1 MYALLHWYHRE
12 PRVVLKNTLAWDPA
26 IDVVLNRVP
35 ARFISPNPAAGEDL
49 ESQIA
54 SLATG
59 LDDNDAFVIFPEG
72 GNFTAARRDR
82 AIAKLRYER
91 PDVAVIDLMLPGT
104 DGWRITETLRAEGIE
119 TPIVIVSARG
129 SEHDKVHALGIG
141 GDDYLSKPFGM
152 RELVARVEA
161 VLRRAGMKAAAGS
174 EVIVAEG
181 LVIDP
186 DLHAAILEGSD
197 VGLTPTEFRLLYVLA
212 GERGRALSRDQL
224 QQRVWGIPHRHRDRT
239 VDVCVRKLRDKID
252 PRAIGHTYIQTH
264 PGVGYRF
271 EAMARGPA

>member
-1 MYALLHWYHRE
+1 VTRKSVRLVDERQAGAANLWSRSVYDQDM
-12 PRVVLKNTLAWDPA
+12 PKVLIAEDDRIIANAMATHLRRAGM
-26 IDVVLNRVP
+26 DVEV
-35 ARFISPNPAAGEDL
+35 AED
-49 ESQIA
+49 
-54 SLATG
+54 G
-59 LDDNDAFVIFPEG
+59 
-72 GNFTAARRDR
+72 DR
-82 AIAKLRYER
+82 AMAKLRYER
-91 PDVAVIDLMLPGT
+91 PDVAVLDLMLPGT

-161 VLRRAGMKAAAGS
+161 VLRRAGMGPAAAG
-174 EVIVAEG
+174 AETITAAG

-186 DLHAAILEGSD
+186 NLHAALLDGED

-252 PRAIGHTYIQTH
+252 RRSRTHSYIQTH
-264 PGVGYRF
+264 YGVGYRF
-271 EAMARGPA
+271 DAVATDQHEGLASA

>member
-1 MYALLHWYHRE
+1 VDKRQAGAANLWSGQVYDQRM
-12 PRVVLKNTLAWDPA
+12 PRVLIAEDDHVIANAMATHLRRAGM
-26 IDVVLNRVP
+26 DVEV
-35 ARFISPNPAAGEDL
+35 AED
-49 ESQIA
+49 
-54 SLATG
+54 G
-59 LDDNDAFVIFPEG
+59 
-72 GNFTAARRDR
+72 DR

-174 EVIVAEG
+174 ETIVAEG

-186 DLHAAILEGSD
+186 DLHAAILEGAD

-252 PRAIGHTYIQTH
+252 RRAAGHTYIQTH
-264 PGVGYRF
+264 YGVGYRF
-271 EAMARGPA
+271 DAVPKPGV

>member
-1 MYALLHWYHRE
+1 M
-12 PRVVLKNTLAWDPA
+12 PRVLIAEDDRVIANAMATHLRRAGM
-26 IDVVLNRVP
+26 DVEV
-35 ARFISPNPAAGEDL
+35 AED
-49 ESQIA
+49 
-54 SLATG
+54 G
-59 LDDNDAFVIFPEG
+59 
-72 GNFTAARRDR
+72 DR

-129 SEHDKVHALGIG
+129 SEHDKVHALSIG
-141 GDDYLSKPFGM
+141 GDDYLAKPFGM

-161 VLRRAGMKAAAGS
+161 VLRRAGMTPVTGRGRRI
-174 EVIVAEG
+174 ETDG

-186 DLHAAILEGSD
+186 DLHAAMLDGED
-197 VGLTPTEFRLLYVLA
+197 CGLTPTEFRLLYVLA
-212 GERGRALSRDQL
+212 GERGRALTRDQL

-252 PRAIGHTYIQTH
+252 RRSGDHTYIQTH
-264 PGVGYRF
+264 YGVGYRF
-271 EAMARGPA
+271 EPVARA